1 MDALDEGGR
10 RLYSFSTRRSTARW
24 VEAANGN
31 DGWVVLLAKEVKG
44 RLEVVGNVKA
54 KGIFRVEGCQKR
66 LLSGEEV

>member
-1 MDALDEGGR
+1 M
-10 RLYSFSTRRSTARW
+10 
-24 VEAANGN
+24 EAANSN

-66 LLSGEEV
+66 LLSGEEVFRRLKTTKPGEDSAVGEYL